1 MSEETDYRAP
11 YRGRVTMEVFIAR
24 QLGWGVHFIRLAD
37 GQWKRVPEEDDVSDE
52 NTYSISFEEPSAEDQ
67 ISLNSLFANGG
78 MLPVDASS
86 LDRVRGYGKDP
97 EGKITHSRFEA
108 QLASMNAQLFDM
120 DKDVRQNLR
129 DQLDKAEEAIRDEE
143 DQERTLKAVE
153 KMVRRGL
160 GAVSCYDG
168 HESCWFEL
176 RPLTRTDT
184 SFAMKTTKAKEEV
197 GYETIYR
204 GSYDECGL
212 LGQIPINEKEVFLPT
227 RKAFEQFGVAIT
239 DKSIVAPENH
249 RKIHADWRR
258 AGWTK
263 IARQQ
268 DVRINVVQ
276 REPRHWGDDDDR
288 QPLLGFELGDTSVEG
303 GAASNTIAAWREGVQ
318 VEFWGEYST
327 ALDPFQ
333 ANTYDHIDG
342 LVKDLLADGRFVT
355 DFRRVVGHCATEEAI
370 LAKLD
375 QGMLLQ
381 DGYRPVLMFPRVNN
395 IHADLISVNDQVAR
409 GLIKSKAVVVVDQF
423 KTDYAD
429 VAMYARPGSELAK
442 NAPTPPKPNKTRD
455 RSRVV
460 ARDDDGNAITSN
472 DLNFESYQRPLD
484 GMAFNLVPSF
494 DFDGTDDNW
503 DEQQLIEQVKE
514 RRRRLKVEAAKG

>member
-1 MSEETDYRAP
+1 MSEEADYRAT

-24 QLGWGVHFIRLAD
+24 QLGWGVHFVRLAD
-37 GQWKRVPEEDDVSDE
+37 GHWKRIPEEHDVSDDSS
-52 NTYSISFEEPSAEDQ
+52 YAISFEEPSIEDQ
-67 ISLNSLFANGG
+67 ASLNSLSANGG
-78 MLPVDASS
+78 ILPVSAAS

-97 EGKITHSRFEA
+97 DGKITHSRFEA
-108 QLASMNAQLFDM
+108 LLAEMGGQLFDM
-120 DKDVRQNLR
+120 DQEVRKSLR
-129 DQLDKAEEAIRDEE
+129 DQLDEVEDTIRDEE
-143 DQERTLKAVE
+143 DQQRTLKAVE
-153 KMVRRGL
+153 KMVRGGL

-176 RPLTRTDT
+176 RPLTRAAS
-184 SFAMKTTKAKEEV
+184 SFAIKATKAKEEV

-227 RKAFEQFGVAIT
+227 RKAFEQFGVAVT
-239 DKSIVAPENH
+239 DKSIVAPEDH

-263 IARQQ
+263 IARQE
-268 DVRINVVQ
+268 DVRIEVVE
-276 REPRHWGDDDDR
+276 RERYRFKDDDNE
-288 QPLLGFELGDTSVEG
+288 PLLGYDPGDTRISG
-303 GAASNTIAAWREGVQ
+303 GPAVNCLAAWHEGIQ
-318 VEFWGEYST
+318 VRFDREYST

-333 ANTYDHIDG
+333 ANTYDHIDD

-381 DGYRPVLMFPRVNN
+381 DGYRPVLMFPRVNS
-395 IHADLISVNDQVAR
+395 IHGDLISVNDQLAR
-409 GLIKSKAVVVVDQF
+409 RLIKSKEVVVVDQF
-423 KTDYAD
+423 KTEYAD

-442 NAPTPPKPNKTRD
+442 NAPKPPKPKKKQD
-455 RSRVV
+455 RSRIV
-460 ARDDDGNAITSN
+460 ARDDDGDAITSN

-494 DFDGTDDNW
+494 DFDGTDDDW
-503 DEQQLIEQVKE
+503 DEKQLIEQVKE
-514 RRRRLKVEAAKG
+514 RRRRRKVEAAKG